1 MKILLG
7 MTKEWTTVE
16 RRKLKKVDLREFLM
30 QHYPREH
37 GWADEKEAL
46 VFLQN
51 QLGTE
56 QLHHVLR
63 AMKDDPGVE
72 ITKEQPELTHR
83 KFWFERCEEDEK

>member
-7 MTKEWTTVE
+7 MTKEWTTIE

-46 VFLQN
+46 IFLQTA
-51 QLGTE
+51 LGTE
-56 QLHHVLR
+56 YLHHVLR
-63 AMKDDPGVE
+63 AMKNDPGVE
-72 ITKEQPELTHR
+72 ITKEEPELTHR
-83 KFWFERCEEDEK
+83 KFWYERCEEDGS